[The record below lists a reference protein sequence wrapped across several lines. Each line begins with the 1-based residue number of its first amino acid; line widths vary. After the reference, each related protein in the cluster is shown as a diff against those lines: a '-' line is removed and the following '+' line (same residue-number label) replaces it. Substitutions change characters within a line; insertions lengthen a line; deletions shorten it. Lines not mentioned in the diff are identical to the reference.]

1 VHGNFLVNLGDAT
14 TADVLALMA
23 LMRQGVERMSGI
35 VLEPE
40 VKLLGG
46 SFPWDSQEEQA
57 PERPSGDG

>member
-1 VHGNFLVNLGDAT
+1 LVNLGDAT
-14 TADVLALMA
+14 TTDVLALMA

-46 SFPWDSQEEQA
+46 MFPWEAADERRAA
-57 PERPSGDG
+57 PTGSDG